1 MKNSDKYLATMKTF
15 NDEHLYNQSTGE
27 RLFDMN
33 GGVAEAERL
42 AELIRG
48 LIPTHKRSPK
58 FCEAMNG
65 WANFI
70 TEAVNS
76 SPEHLDWAVLQG
88 SVYAGYELI

>member
-1 MKNSDKYLATMKTF
+1 MKNSDRYLATMKTF

-27 RLFDMN
+27 RLFDIN

-42 AELIRG
+42 AELIRD

-58 FCEAMNG
+58 FRDAMTG
-65 WANFI
+65 WAAFI
-70 TEAVNS
+70 EREVKSN
-76 SPEHLDWAVLQG
+76 PECLDWAVLQG